1 MSKHYVAHKFRLK
14 PTKEQAQVLESWC
27 HINRFVWNHFLS
39 SNQIKYQE
47 NKKFIFYYEM
57 ATSIPDLKKTFEFLK
72 QPPSQSLQGICQRLE
87 SAIKRVFQTKAGFP
101 HFKSKKRGDLPSI
114 QIPQSSN
121 QIQWDKNSIKIPKLG
136 KVKWKKHRSLAG
148 KLISTTTKY
157 EGGHWWIIVL
167 CETKKSTRLVGT
179 DVAGI
184 DLGLKDW
191 VVTSD
196 GEIFDIHPSL
206 IKREEQVKKAQRQLS
221 KKDKGSNNRT
231 KQRTKLQRAHMKVRF
246 ARNDN
251 AHKASAAIAKQY
263 SCVAVED
270 LNIKGMM
277 QNRHLARRIAQ
288 VSWGQ
293 LKSYLNYKTNVKL
306 VNRWYP
312 SSKTCSRCGHKQNMP
327 LQIRT
332 FECDGCGLVID
343 RDWNAAINL
352 KNITFGTKEN
362 HACGD
367 TAVGDMVRNMSRDVS
382 QKQEKF
388 KASLDSNIERFGLE
402 AHGSLARG

>member
-14 PTKEQAQVLESWC
+14 PTEEQAETLESWC

-39 SNQIKYQE
+39 LNQNTYSE
-47 NKKFIFYYEM
+47 TKKFVFYHQM
-57 ATSIPDLKKTFEFLK
+57 ATSIPKLKKELQFLK
-72 QPPSQSLQGICQRLE
+72 EPPSQSLQGICQRLE
-87 SAIKRVFQTKAGFP
+87 SAIKRVWQTKAGFP
-101 HFKSKKRGDLPSI
+101 HFKSKKKGDLPSI

-121 QIQWDKNSIKIPKLG
+121 QIQWDKNSVKIPKLG
-136 KVKWKKHRSLAG
+136 KVRWKKHRPLAG

-157 EGGHWWIIVL
+157 EGGHWWIVVL
-167 CETKKSTRLVGT
+167 CEVSKPVRLIGT
-179 DVAGI
+179 DVGGI

-196 GEIFDIHPSL
+196 GEVFDIHPSL
-206 IKREEQVKKAQRQLS
+206 LKREELVKKAQRNLS
-221 KKDKGSNNRT
+221 NKVKGSNNRT
-231 KQRTKLQRAHMKVRF
+231 KQRRKLQRAHMKVRF

-251 AHKASAAIAKQY
+251 AHKVSAAIAKQY

-270 LNIKGMM
+270 LDIKGMM
-277 QNRHLARRIAQ
+277 KNHHLARRIAQ

-312 SSKTCSRCGHKQNMP
+312 SSKTCSRCGHVQKMP

-332 FECDGCGLVID
+332 FECDGCKFSID

-362 HACGD
+362 YACGD
-367 TAVGDMVRNMSRDVS
+367 TSVGGSGIHDSRYVS

-388 KASLDSNIERFGLE
+388 KALLNIAVQQFG
-402 AHGSLARG
+402 